1 MINGI
6 LNINKP
12 EGLTSA
18 KTVSIIKEILK
29 LKKAGHTGTLDPFA
43 TGMLFVCLNRAT
55 KIARYLSNLDKEYI
69 GTMVLGIT
77 TDTQDLKGK
86 VLTIN
91 AVNPQ
96 KLKTIELGEV
106 FAKFQGDIWQ
116 IPPMFSAIKYKGR
129 RLYSLARKG
138 IKIDLDFRKTKID
151 QLNIINIKYDRYPSI
166 VFRVRC
172 SKGTYVRTLCHDIG
186 QSLGYGAY
194 VSQLKRTAIGNHT
207 INRSVELDKFLKM
220 SYKEQCSHVLSID
233 HVLSHLKKIIL
244 TESREVVNRV
254 QNGGQFSEQEVSK
267 FVPGN
272 HINLNDKFR
281 VYSSNGHLLAIA
293 EKSEK
298 SSNNLNIYKIEKV
311 FS

>member
-1 MINGI
+1 MNGI

-43 TGMLFVCLNRAT
+43 TGMLIVCLNRAT

-91 AVNPQ
+91 VIDPQ
-96 KLKTIELGEV
+96 KLKTIELREV
-106 FAKFQGDIWQ
+106 FAKFRGDIWQ

-138 IKIDLDFRKTKID
+138 IKIDLDFRKTKIH
-151 QLNIINIKYDRYPSI
+151 QLNILNIKYDRYPSI

-207 INRSVELDKFLKM
+207 IKSSVDLDLFLKM
-220 SYKEQCSHVLSID
+220 SYEEQCSHILSID

-254 QNGGQFSEQEVSK
+254 KNGGQFSEQEVSE

-272 HINLNDKFR
+272 HIKLSDKFR
-281 VYSSNGHLLAIA
+281 VYSSNGHLLAVA

-311 FS
+311 F